1 MRFYNAGGGDDPN
14 KSDMLRT
21 LGLADEEIG
30 DLVAFLES
38 LTGDD
43 IIVQPP
49 DMPEYA
55 VLP

>member
-14 KSDMLRT
+14 KSDMHRA
-21 LGLADEEIG
+21 LGLADEKIG